1 MDRYGLPRLEPR
13 RRGDVVGGGFR
24 NDLAILCIKEQ
35 FSSMHSMNFHTSFS
49 TSKSSRPVQ
58 PTHAP
63 LYLITTGATAVT
75 NPPALEESR
84 EVGVN
89 IFVTSSLINVLI
101 LFSISEQS
109 LFYLAFLKRLPS
121 SACRFRTKGRRLETT
136 MMGASCSEESSPSLP
151 PASEYA
157 PLNRGSRAASRAHN
171 QCHASFI

>member
-1 MDRYGLPRLEPR
+1 
-13 RRGDVVGGGFR
+13 
-24 NDLAILCIKEQ
+24 
-35 FSSMHSMNFHTSFS
+35 MHSMNFHTSFS

-157 PLNRGSRAASRAHN
+157 PLNRGSRAASRAHTVISAMP
-171 QCHASFI
+171 ASSELHPPRYLYVAHLARSRRRRRRCWPARRASSWAA